1 MFRHLLLLGL
11 VALVLAPLPAFATT
25 VLPLT
30 RADLA
35 ARADTI
41 VRAKV
46 DSRTVVR
53 SEKTGRI
60 LTRSKLTVLQTYKG
74 TPKPALEL
82 EQMGGTLDGATLV
95 VPGDA
100 RIGTGEEVVLYLRC
114 VGKER
119 CHVFG
124 LGLGKYGVRTE
135 KDGRKLAV
143 RDLQGLKSLS
153 GEPMA
158 EERPLPL
165 ADLERELKGARP

>member
-1 MFRHLLLLGL
+1 MLRQVLLASL
-11 VALVLAPLPAFATT
+11 VALVPLPVLATT

-35 ARADTI
+35 TRADTI

-46 DSRTVVR
+46 GPQAAVR

-60 LTRSKLTVLQTYKG
+60 LTRSKLTVLATYKG
-74 TPKPALEL
+74 EAKAELEL

-100 RIGTGEEVVLYLRC
+100 RLGNGEEVVLYLRC
-114 VGKER
+114 AGKAR

-135 KDGRKLAV
+135 KDGRKTAI

-153 GEPMA
+153 GQPLP
-158 EERPLPL
+158 EERALPL
-165 ADLERELKGARP
+165 ADLERELKGARR

>member
-1 MFRHLLLLGL
+1 MFRHLLRAFT
-11 VALVLAPLPAFATT
+11 VALALVPLAALATT

-35 ARADTI
+35 SRADTI

-46 DSRTVVR
+46 GTRTTVR

-60 LTRSKLTVLQTYKG
+60 LTRTKLSVLATYKG
-74 TPKPALEL
+74 EAKAELEL

-100 RIGTGEEVVLYLRC
+100 RIATGEEAVLYLRC
-114 VGKER
+114 VGKAR

-135 KDGRKLAV
+135 KDGRKIAV
-143 RDLQGLKSLS
+143 RDLQGLRSLS
-153 GEPMA
+153 GRPLPEEPA
-158 EERPLPL
+158 LPL
-165 ADLERELKGARP
+165 ADLEKELKGAKP